1 MSGCDRCSLYDSYP
15 KLSTTKGTD
24 MKYLL
29 SSMAII
35 AAVTIAAPA
44 WAQRTGPGPGAWT
57 GSGPGV
63 VPPGGFGPSS
73 PNYNV
78 SGSSP
83 YYGSPYSYG
92 WPYYYGSSYYYRA
105 PYYYGSTYSPYYYG
119 SPYYASPSSYYYGQA
134 VR

>member
-1 MSGCDRCSLYDSYP
+1 MTGCDGCSLYDSYP
-15 KLSTTKGTD
+15 KLSTTERTD

-29 SSMAII
+29 SSVAIF

-63 VPPGGFGPSS
+63 IPPGGFGPSS
-73 PNYNV
+73 PNSNV
-78 SGSSP
+78 SGSSS
-83 YYGSPYSYG
+83 YYGL
-92 WPYYYGSSYYYRA
+92 
-105 PYYYGSTYSPYYYG
+105 PYYYG
-119 SPYYASPSSYYYGQA
+119 SPYNYSSPYYFSSPYYTPPSSYYYGPA